1 MWESPFIADRDM
13 RPERTA
19 TLLVAAALVLASAV
33 GAGLVA
39 AEDFASATDGNI
51 ANGEELEAPEDND
64 DQVYQINYT
73 FDLQNHQPGNEDG
86 AVNHYA
92 VGLTENGTL
101 HRIKLVSDDFG
112 FSNCEPDNSA
122 AFGIDRDNDDP
133 GTNTDKSLLTA
144 FKSYNSTQNAI
155 DIKFYKEDTLAGNP
169 VQGEVKDQI
178 VAAQNNCYDNP
189 SEPGWYRINGTITGH
204 VDSDDDATDTDYKI
218 RDLSQ
223 WVYVCDCDSRA
234 QAREELGPPPSEGGG
249 DPGTAT
255 ATATPGTTATATAT
269 PESDRN
275 GASTPTATTTP
286 TATATPESGGDAGST
301 TATATATATPT
312 ATGGGGGGSTATTTA
327 TPTGDGDGSG
337 SSSTATPTATV
348 GGSNGGDNLTP
359 TAGSGPGFGVLAAL
373 LGGLLMTA
381 LTLRRR
387 D

>member
-1 MWESPFIADRDM
+1 
-13 RPERTA
+13 
-19 TLLVAAALVLASAV
+19 VVAALVLASAV

-39 AEDFASATDGNI
+39 AEDFASATDGDI

-86 AVNHYA
+86 GVDHYA

-133 GTNTDKSLLTA
+133 GTTTDKSLLTA
-144 FKSYNSTQNAI
+144 FKSYNSTRNAI
-155 DIKFYKEDTLAGNP
+155 DIKFYKEDTLAGSP

-189 SEPGWYRINGTITGH
+189 SDPGWYRINGTITGH
-204 VDSDDDATDTDYKI
+204 VDSDDSATDTDYKI

-234 QAREELGPPPSEGGG
+234 QAREKLGPPPSEGGG

-255 ATATPGTTATATAT
+255 ATATPGA
-269 PESDRN
+269 
-275 GASTPTATTTP
+275 
-286 TATATPESGGDAGST
+286 TATATPESGGEGAGTATATPTPTATSTPGSGGGSGST
-301 TATATATATPT
+301 TATATVTPTPT
-312 ATGGGGGGSTATTTA
+312 ATGGGGDGGTATATATTTA
-327 TPTGDGDGSG
+327 AGDGNGSGDSSG

-348 GGSNGGDNLTP
+348 GGGNGGSSGGNQTP
-359 TAGSGPGFGVLAAL
+359 TAGSGPGFGVGAAL
-373 LGGLLMTA
+373 LGGLLTTA
-381 LTLRRR
+381 LALRQRH
-387 D
+387 